1 MVDVL
6 ATLAYRVDRLVDG
19 ERERMPIDPM
29 PILHAGHDVERSV
42 DCQWADGQLQFV
54 GKHEGATAEEAH
66 VAGERA
72 GTLREHHYRHA
83 LFQGLTR
90 LVVGLLYLSGI
101 RKAAQR
107 LCSFLPNNY
116 QILLQESAL
125 HICPL

>member
-83 LFQGLTR
+83 LFQCLTR
-90 LVVGLLYLSGI
+90 LVVGLLYL
-101 RKAAQR
+101 
-107 LCSFLPNNY
+107 
-116 QILLQESAL
+116 
-125 HICPL
+125 

>member
-6 ATLAYRVDRLVDG
+6 APLAYRVDGLVDG

-29 PILHAGHDVERSV
+29 PILHAGHDVERAV
-42 DCQWADGQLQFV
+42 DCQWADGQLQLV

-72 GTLREHHYRHA
+72 GTLWEHHHRHA

-90 LVVGLLYLSGI
+90 LIVGLLYLGRSTLVDNDLV
-101 RKAAQR
+101 R
-107 LCSFLPNNY
+107 
-116 QILLQESAL
+116 
-125 HICPL
+125 